1 MPKRQAKAKPE
12 ATSEKKS
19 KASGTVFWLN
29 NLKNQS
35 FISHLLSY
43 ALILLFRELTDD
55 SSGKGDDIN
64 LSSLLTEPGWKEKLD
79 DEFSAPYFKS
89 LEASM
94 KDEFQKNE
102 VFPPKDQIFNA
113 FHMTPFDKVLI
124 FLMTYN
130 THRD

>member
-1 MPKRQAKAKPE
+1 M
-12 ATSEKKS
+12 
-19 KASGTVFWLN
+19 
-29 NLKNQS
+29 
-35 FISHLLSY
+35 SY

-64 LSSLLTEPGWKEKLD
+64 RSSLLTEPGWKEKLD

-130 THRD
+130 THRG